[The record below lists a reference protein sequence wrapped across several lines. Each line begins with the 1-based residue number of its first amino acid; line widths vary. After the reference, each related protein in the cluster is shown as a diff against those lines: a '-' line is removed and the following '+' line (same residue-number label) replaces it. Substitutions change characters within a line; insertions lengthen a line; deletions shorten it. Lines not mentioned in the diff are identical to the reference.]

1 MQLWEMRC
9 IYKSLLSPRY
19 HKSVP
24 PTFKTCQ
31 WIIGRLGFSIIS
43 AQCFFSSFLRLYPSV
58 TCQWYIIMY
67 EYWHGWYHALVDIM
81 YHYWYNNLRS
91 HGHFFCGISTENGM
105 RKETVTIMAD
115 SSEPVHFMWSTS
127 MLLCYWIVII
137 YLHIH
142 NDLVT
147 STSMFEDLA
156 NWVGPTNSVVV
167 QNSHLQVN
175 LPNTIFNCLEY
186 NLTFRND
193 ISSTTNTKDSL

>member
-1 MQLWEMRC
+1 
-9 IYKSLLSPRY
+9 
-19 HKSVP
+19 
-24 PTFKTCQ
+24 
-31 WIIGRLGFSIIS
+31 
-43 AQCFFSSFLRLYPSV
+43 
-58 TCQWYIIMY
+58 
-67 EYWHGWYHALVDIM
+67 
-81 YHYWYNNLRS
+81 
-91 HGHFFCGISTENGM
+91 
-105 RKETVTIMAD
+105 MAD

-175 LPNTIFNCLEY
+175 LPNTIFNCLENIILPFATTSPQQQIQRIRCSTGWGSRSWSLFSSSY
-186 NLTFRND
+186 QSFSPLSRATWSWRTGQRRLWCPSSSASCIPGSQLSAEVKNVKIACSKANKELAGQIVNL
-193 ISSTTNTKDSL
+193 SSF